1 MQTGM
6 KIKGAIF
13 DMDGTLIDSLFFWDR
28 FWQRIGISY
37 FKDENFTPDTVVA
50 QKIRTTTYP
59 DALRLVAEAYSIS
72 DEKFFDEYLQFM
84 ADFYRDEVAPK
95 KGAAEFLSYLREQGI
110 SVCLASAGSLRNVD
124 IALRAV
130 GLRDYIGELHSC
142 EDVGV
147 GKDRPDVFL
156 KAAGSMGLSP
166 DEVCVFEDS
175 FLALETAKAAG
186 FHTVGV
192 YDRLSYEQERLC
204 AASEIY
210 LGEGKTLADL
220 IGRIQSK

>member
-1 MQTGM
+1 MQVEM

-28 FWQRIGISY
+28 FWQRIGVSY
-37 FKDENFTPDTVVA
+37 FQDENFTPDTLVA
-50 QKIRTTTYP
+50 KKIRTTTYP
-59 DALRLVAEAYSIS
+59 EALRLVAEAYSIS
-72 DEKFFDEYLQFM
+72 DEKFFDEFLQFM
-84 ADFYRDEVAPK
+84 ADFYRDEVSPK
-95 KGAAEFLSYLREQGI
+95 EGAAELLSYLREQGI
-110 SVCLASAGSLRNVD
+110 SVCLASAGSLQNVD

-130 GLRDYIGELHSC
+130 GLREYIGALHSC

-156 KAAGSMGLSP
+156 KAASSMGLTP
-166 DEVCVFEDS
+166 QEVCVFEDS
-175 FLALETAKAAG
+175 FLALETAKTAG

-192 YDRLSYEQERLC
+192 YDRLSYEQERLR

-210 LGEGKTLADL
+210 LDKGQTLSDL
-220 IGRIQSK
+220 IGQIKK